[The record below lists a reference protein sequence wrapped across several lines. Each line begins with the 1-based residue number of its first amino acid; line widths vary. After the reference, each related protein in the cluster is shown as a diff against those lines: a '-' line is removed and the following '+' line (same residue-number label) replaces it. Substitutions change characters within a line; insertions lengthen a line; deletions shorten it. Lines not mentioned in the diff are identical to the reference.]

1 MVPSV
6 SGMNIES
13 LIERALGAKQEG
25 RDSSEPILD
34 RVQGSDRIQIYLE

>member
-13 LIERALGAKQEG
+13 LIERALGAKQDK
-25 RDSSEPILD
+25 RDPAVPILD
-34 RVQGSDRIQIYLE
+34 RVQGNDRIQIYLE